1 MRAMSDRGTPKVS
14 RESIRRQRG
23 PIMNLVAKRMQQ
35 LGLKNVGEFAEY
47 AGISESAM
55 YGLLNGRIEGG
66 APINPRWQTIVALAK
81 ALDKPA
87 HELLYILDP
96 EAPGA
101 GAVVDAR
108 QVPVYVAGCAGAGTE
123 QLVPSEERVY
133 VSAEFAKDRDLI
145 AFLVCGDSMAGGKH
159 PIYDGDVVVVDRSVA
174 GEFNLPVVARLADDG
189 YVCKRL
195 RPGNILDSTNP
206 DYLDERYAVISPDR
220 VEQVVGR
227 VVRIISNA
235 VA

>member
-1 MRAMSDRGTPKVS
+1 MGSKPATDIAKVRGPLNGLIAERMRQLGIDTIREFADYAEVS
-14 RESIRRQRG
+14 RSSFYDLVRG
-23 PIMNLVAKRMQQ
+23 RTTP
-35 LGLKNVGEFAEY
+35 
-47 AGISESAM
+47 S
-55 YGLLNGRIEGG
+55 G
-66 APINPRWQTIVALAK
+66 AWIKPSLDTLAK
-81 ALDKPA
+81 LAIALNRPV
-87 HELLYILDP
+87 HELLYMVDP

-123 QLVPSEERVY
+123 QLVASEERVY
-133 VSAEFAKDRDLI
+133 VPAEFAKGRDLI

-159 PIYDGDVVVVDRSVA
+159 PIYDGDVVVVDRKVA
-174 GEFNLPVVARLADDG
+174 GEMNFPVVARLKDDG

-195 RPGNILDSTNP
+195 RPNNMLDSANSE
-206 DYLDERYAVISPDR
+206 YLDEDYSVIEPER
-220 VEQVVGR
+220 VAEMVGR